1 MEERGPVAVLDDY
14 LPRPV
19 RTYLEERFWR
29 PIEAQATFE
38 VLCDDPAFLADP
50 GRHPAI
56 FADHGVVHVRD
67 VAIGLIRLLDTING
81 VLLPGRHCRPGAFVH
96 VLGVAHGLPP

>member
-29 PIEAQATFE
+29 PIEAQATLE

-56 FADHGVVHVRD
+56 FADCSTRST
-67 VAIGLIRLLDTING
+67 AYCSPA
-81 VLLPGRHCRPGAFVH
+81 VLPTGIDSSTYSAWPWPTSMTSAWWT
-96 VLGVAHGLPP
+96 